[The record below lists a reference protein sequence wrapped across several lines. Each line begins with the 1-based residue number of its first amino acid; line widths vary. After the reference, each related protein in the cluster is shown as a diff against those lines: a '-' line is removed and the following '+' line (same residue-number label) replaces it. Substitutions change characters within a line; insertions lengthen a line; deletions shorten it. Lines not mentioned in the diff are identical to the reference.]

1 MAPPK
6 NTEESKKTTAYK
18 RGAKPKAKHETTTK
32 PKAMP
37 KATQPKNT
45 KPVPPSPKE
54 GAKGA
59 KGGSVISDVS
69 KLAVPF
75 GLIAA
80 KSSLESFLKNRKAKK
95 PPVAPVKS
103 FLKNRKA
110 KKPPVAPVKPK
121 A

>member
-32 PKAMP
+32 PKATKP
-37 KATQPKNT
+37 KATQPKNP
-45 KPVPPSPKE
+45 KPVPPSPT
-54 GAKGA
+54 GA

>member
-32 PKAMP
+32 PKATKP
-37 KATQPKNT
+37 KATQPKNP
-45 KPVPPSPKE
+45 KPVPPSPT
-54 GAKGA
+54 GA

-95 PPVAPVKS
+95 PPVP
-103 FLKNRKA
+103 
-110 KKPPVAPVKPK
+110 PVKPK